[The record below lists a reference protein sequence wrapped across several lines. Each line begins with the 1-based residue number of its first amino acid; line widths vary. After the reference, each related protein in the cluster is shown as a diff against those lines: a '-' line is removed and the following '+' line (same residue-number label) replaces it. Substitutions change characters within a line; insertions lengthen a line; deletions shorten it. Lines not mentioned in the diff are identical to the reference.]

1 MEQNNKPTWKNIY
14 LIVLTIVTIVCI
26 VIGIFNWTSGFSG
39 WFWSEDDYAHTDAMT
54 IVDTEA
60 FDSMDLDLDVGDLEI
75 VAGDSYQIQYDYP
88 KKSEPD
94 IKVENG
100 RLVVTQKQ
108 KFKRHLYN
116 NYKMIITVPK
126 DPEMKSL
133 DLDMDMGSAELTDV
147 YAKNLTVEADMGS
160 IEIDNSEFGVID
172 IAADMGSITLD
183 NVIFSQGS
191 CEADMGSIEMTGA
204 SFERVVCTADMGS
217 IDIDGSFEDIEA
229 DCSMGSVAITTTEDL
244 DKISFDLSADMGDV
258 TVNGKKQGNKYVR

>member
-1 MEQNNKPTWKNIY
+1 
-14 LIVLTIVTIVCI
+14 
-26 VIGIFNWTSGFSG
+26 
-39 WFWSEDDYAHTDAMT
+39 
-54 IVDTEA
+54 
-60 FDSMDLDLDVGDLEI
+60 
-75 VAGDSYQIQYDYP
+75 
-88 KKSEPD
+88 
-94 IKVENG
+94 
-100 RLVVTQKQ
+100 
-108 KFKRHLYN
+108 
-116 NYKMIITVPK
+116 MIITVPK

-160 IEIDNSEFGVID
+160 IEIANSEFGVID

-229 DCSMGSVAITTTEDL
+229 DCSMGSVTITTTEDL

-258 TVNGKKQGNKYVR
+258 TVNGKNQGNKYVR

>member
-1 MEQNNKPTWKNIY
+1 MEQNNKSTWKNIY

-39 WFWSEDDYAHTDAMT
+39 WFWSEDDDAHTDAMT

-60 FDSMDLDLDVGDLEI
+60 FDSMDLDIDVGDLEI
-75 VAGDSYQIQYDYP
+75 VAGDSYQIQYYYP

-108 KFKRHLYN
+108 KFKRHLYD

-160 IEIDNSEFGVID
+160 IEIANSEFGVID
-172 IAADMGSITLD
+172 IAADMGSVTLD

-229 DCSMGSVAITTTEDL
+229 DCSMGSVTITTTEDL

-258 TVNGKKQGNKYVR
+258 TVNGKNQGNKYVR